1 MLRSFTF
8 YVASIPQF
16 TQFESLQFVFHSLHV
31 IFVITIFLSST
42 ATTLLL
48 PPIIFNISPGSGSS
62 ESIKNSINITS
73 AVFSAIQILFI
84 ILIAIQV
91 LYIRKR
97 LYHHQTGPHPF
108 RLIFQ
113 ILAYSRK
120 ARSPSHPLS
129 AFQYTD
135 NETPSCLDRAK
146 FKYGGP
152 FTTEQVED
160 VKVFFYILLL
170 LVPLSAIYF
179 SDELKTIVYQFID
192 DEEGLSYGDCLLVEV
207 PSWLRS
213 AIAFILVPLYIFV
226 LSRFMNRCSY
236 HTSLLWRLGL
246 ALCLTLAGVLI
257 LFGLQLDV
265 TLNKMY
271 TNNSTMLVQDEC
283 DSSDYLD
290 YRFLVLPEF
299 LNSLSYVI
307 IFSTTL
313 EFICAQSPYRTK
325 GLLIGIWFSFHGID
339 NILLGLQRFFKL
351 SCILGYYI
359 AKALLMIGIFVLFLF
374 SARRYRYRRRQDKDV
389 RTIIEEYYSERHDDE
404 EEESVEIDK
413 QKHKQYNI
421 NALSYNAI

>member
-1 MLRSFTF
+1 M
-8 YVASIPQF
+8 
-16 TQFESLQFVFHSLHV
+16 
-31 IFVITIFLSST
+31 
-42 ATTLLL
+42 
-48 PPIIFNISPGSGSS
+48 
-62 ESIKNSINITS
+62 
-73 AVFSAIQILFI
+73 IQILFI

-179 SDELKTIVYQFID
+179 FDELKTIAYQFID
-192 DEEGLSYGDCLLVEV
+192 NEEGLSYGDCLLVEV

-246 ALCLTLAGVLI
+246 ALCLTLAGVLT
-257 LFGLQLDV
+257 LFSLQLNV
-265 TLNKMY
+265 TLNKIHT

-283 DSSDYLD
+283 DSRDFLD
-290 YRFLVLPEF
+290 YRLLVLPEF

-339 NILLGLQRFFKL
+339 NILLGLQRFFEL

-389 RTIIEEYYSERHDDE
+389 RTIIEEYYSEKHDDD

-413 QKHKQYNI
+413 QRHKQYNI